1 MARHLDSLGFTVF
14 AGCLDTASFPNGGDG
29 GCNDDDHDG
38 NDVDDDFAGQ
48 RRCPEIEGRGW
59 ASSPPGLSRL
69 LNAFLAITIRN
80 TLIIERHKNHCY
92 DR

>member
-1 MARHLDSLGFTVF
+1 MPRDLDH
-14 AGCLDTASFPNGGDG
+14 DDDDNNGD
-29 GCNDDDHDG
+29 DDDHDG

-59 ASSPPGLSRL
+59 ASSPSGLSHL

>member
-1 MARHLDSLGFTVF
+1 MPRYVDHDDDNDGNGDDCDDSGDDYD
-14 AGCLDTASFPNGGDG
+14 GNG
-29 GCNDDDHDG
+29 NDDDHDG

-69 LNAFLAITIRN
+69 LKAIMPF
-80 TLIIERHKNHCY
+80 
-92 DR
+92 